1 MKKENVNVNYP
12 FTHRRKYHL
21 LLGGK
26 LYFIS
31 LYIYIYICNICYCTT
46 LFFKNFVYIL
56 HQSRLTWLK
65 IFLKGLFGQHEEC
78 LG

>member
-1 MKKENVNVNYP
+1 MSATHSLTEENIISFGGRNYIL
-12 FTHRRKYHL
+12 YH
-21 LLGGK
+21 
-26 LYFIS
+26 
-31 LYIYIYICNICYCTT
+31 IYICNICYCTV

-65 IFLKGLFGQHEEC
+65 FFLKGLFGQHEGC